1 VAVAGWLFQRHQPSE
16 SRWVVLDVESTGLD
30 PSRDALL
37 AIAAIA
43 LRREGERLEID
54 LADSFEAVLRH
65 DAGAAGPAGGA
76 GTAADKD
83 NILVHGIGV
92 GAMRAGA
99 DPATVLRRFNEW
111 AQDAP
116 RLGFH
121 VGFDRALIE
130 RAEREHLGPG
140 PDRVRSAA
148 WLDIEPL
155 AASLWPSVQARA
167 LDEWLAHFHVPCLQR
182 HQAIADTLAT
192 AELLL
197 HLWPKLRQQGG
208 GRYEALAKLAQSRR
222 WLTR

>member
-1 VAVAGWLFQRHQPSE
+1 MRNPFKRTPPPSD

-30 PSRDALL
+30 ASRDALL

-43 LRREGERLEID
+43 VRREGEQLQID

-65 DAGAAGPAGGA
+65 DAAG
-76 GTAADKD
+76 AADKD

-99 DPATVLRRFNEW
+99 EPALVLQRFAQW
-111 AQDAP
+111 AGQAP

-121 VGFDRALIE
+121 VGFDRMMIE
-130 RAEREHLGPG
+130 RAERLYLGKPG
-140 PDRVRSAA
+140 RAA

-155 AASLWPSVQARA
+155 AASLWPGVKARA
-167 LDEWLAHFHVPCLQR
+167 LDEWLEHFQVPCLQR

-197 HLWPKLRQQGG
+197 CLWPQLRQQGG
-208 GRYEALAKLAQSRR
+208 GRYEALVEIEQSRR
-222 WLTR
+222 WLAR